1 MAGWLSSWATTP
13 CSRYEEGLI
22 MPRFYNIVKPSTN
35 KAATPGQ
42 EKKGKPQE
50 PPAPPK
56 KPDEKGEG
64 GK

>member
-1 MAGWLSSWATTP
+1 MRETS
-13 CSRYEEGLI
+13 LI
-22 MPRFYNIVKPSTN
+22 WGRFSIRQTPSTN

>member
-1 MAGWLSSWATTP
+1 
-13 CSRYEEGLI
+13 
-22 MPRFYNIVKPSTN
+22 MPRFHNIVKPSTN